1 MIGRIQK
8 SIFYLYIFNTNPKES
23 VNIWKNSLHTTKGHS
38 FGEAVQVTDAK
49 WLECTSKYM
58 NCNTSMETAILNKD
72 SFNKKITN
80 GKYKKN
86 VAKSSLKE

>member
-38 FGEAVQVTDAK
+38 FGEVVQVTDAK
-49 WLECTSKYM
+49 WTECMS
-58 NCNTSMETAILNKD
+58 CNTGMETAILHKD

-80 GKYKKN
+80 GKYKKKWCYVLPKRIN
-86 VAKSSLKE
+86 